1 MAANKITA
9 LDAEQR
15 LTTYVQSIQN
25 VGRTIHGLNGLTL
38 IEELKRGKSGF
49 GPYPKV
55 SLFESANRIM
65 TDLVILHG
73 VRWLLAKSNFGFD
86 SYTVEYGNENNND
99 YDIQA
104 SVGGRTLIG
113 EAFNVAPSFFQGKKT
128 AMLKKL
134 QIDEKADVKL
144 IMFNHDA
151 VAPGYVPIPPSGVHF
166 LLVNISAGDCRMVP
180 SELPSTL

>member
-15 LTTYVQSIQN
+15 LFAYVQSIQD
-25 VGRTIHGLNGLTL
+25 VGNTIHGLNGLAL

-73 VRWLLAKSNFGFD
+73 VRWLLFKSNFDFK
-86 SYTVEYGNENNND
+86 SYVVEYGNENNNGF
-99 YDIQA
+99 DIRA
-104 SVGGRTLIG
+104 SGGGRTLIG
-113 EAFNVAPSFFQGKKT
+113 EAFNVAPSFFQGKKA

-134 QIDEKADVKL
+134 RIDEKADVKL

-151 VAPGYVPIPPSGVHF
+151 VAPGYVPNPPSGVHF
-166 LLVNISAGDCRMVP
+166 LLVNISSGVCQMVP
-180 SELPSTL
+180 HELP